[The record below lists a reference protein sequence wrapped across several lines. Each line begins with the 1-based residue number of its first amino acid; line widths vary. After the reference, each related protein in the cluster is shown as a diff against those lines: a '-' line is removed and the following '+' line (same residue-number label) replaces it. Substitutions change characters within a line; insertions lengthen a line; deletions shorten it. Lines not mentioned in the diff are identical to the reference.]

1 MQVSRMFEML
11 YLLLDNE
18 RMSAPELARRL
29 EVSVRTVYRDAQALA
44 EAGMP
49 IYAERGREGG
59 LRILP
64 GHRLSRALLSES
76 DRQGILAALRAME
89 QSGAGEAETLRR
101 MTAFL
106 GTSAP
111 DWVQIDLTDWSGR
124 QNALL
129 ATLKEAIL
137 SRRMLAFDYYGES
150 GAATARRV
158 CPQRLWFKGRT
169 WYLLAYC
176 LTRNA
181 MRTFKLT
188 RIRRAQIVPGA
199 FPPEA
204 IAAMEAPPRKEDAA
218 SVPRIPVVLAI
229 DARMAYRV
237 YDDFEESEIA
247 VQEGGSFLVRTSFP
261 PGAWILSFILGYG
274 DAARVIAPQALCDEV
289 RGALEKTLSLY
300 QKT

>member
-11 YLLLDNE
+11 YILLENE
-18 RMSAPELARRL
+18 RMSAPALAKRL
-29 EVSVRTVYRDAQALA
+29 EVSVRTVYRDAQALT
-44 EAGMP
+44 EAGIP

-59 LRILP
+59 LSILP

-76 DRQGILAALRAME
+76 DRQGILASLRAME

-124 QNALL
+124 QDALL

-137 SRRMLAFDYYGES
+137 SQSVLAFDYYGES
-150 GAATARRV
+150 GAATERRV

-176 LTRNA
+176 LTKNA

-188 RIRRAQIVPGA
+188 RIKRAQAVPGA
-199 FPPEA
+199 FPPQALAA
-204 IAAMEAPPRKEDAA
+204 IEAPPQKEAA
-218 SVPRIPVVLAI
+218 AVPKLPVVLAI

-237 YDDFEESEIA
+237 YDDFEEDEITPLPD
-247 VQEGGSFLVRTSFP
+247 GSFLVRTAFP

-274 DAARVIAPQALCDEV
+274 DAAQVLEPEALRSEV
-289 RGALEKTLSLY
+289 RAALKKTLSQY
-300 QKT
+300 EKN

>member
-11 YLLLDNE
+11 YLLLENG
-18 RMSAPELARRL
+18 RMSAPELAQRL

-49 IYAERGREGG
+49 VYAERGRDGG
-59 LRILP
+59 LCILP
-64 GHRLSRALLSES
+64 GHRLSASVLSES

-89 QSGAGEAETLRR
+89 QCGAGEAETLRR

-111 DWVQIDLTDWSGR
+111 DWVQIDLSDWSGR

-129 ATLKEAIL
+129 TTLKDAIL
-137 SRRMLAFDYYGES
+137 SRSVLAFDYYGES
-150 GAATARRV
+150 GVATARRV
-158 CPQRLWFKGRT
+158 CPRRLWFKGRT

-176 LTRNA
+176 LTKNA

-188 RIRRAQIVPGA
+188 RIKRAQAVPGA
-199 FPPEA
+199 FPPQALAA
-204 IAAMEAPPRKEDAA
+204 IEAPPQKEAA
-218 SVPRIPVVLAI
+218 AVPKLPVVLAI

-237 YDDFEESEIA
+237 YDDFDESEIT
-247 VQEGGSFLVRTSFP
+247 VQDDGSFLVHTSFP

-274 DAARVIAPQALCDEV
+274 DAAQVLEPEALRSKVCA
-289 RGALEKTLSLY
+289 ALQKMLALYEKT
-300 QKT
+300 

>member
-11 YLLLDNE
+11 YMLLE
-18 RMSAPELARRL
+18 RDKLTAAELAEKL

-44 EAGMP
+44 EAGIP

-59 LRILP
+59 LSILP

-76 DRQGILAALRAME
+76 DRQGILASLRAME

-124 QNALL
+124 QDALL

-137 SRRMLAFDYYGES
+137 SQSVLAFDYYGES
-150 GAATARRV
+150 GAATERRV

-176 LTRNA
+176 LTKNA

-188 RIRRAQIVPGA
+188 RIKRVQLVPGS

-204 IAAMEAPPRKEDAA
+204 LVAMEAPPRNEEAA

-237 YDDFEESEIA
+237 YDDFDESEIT
-247 VQEGGSFLVRTSFP
+247 VQDDGSFLVHTSFP

-274 DAARVIAPQALCDEV
+274 DTAQVLEPEALRSKVCAALQKMIALY
-289 RGALEKTLSLY
+289 EKT
-300 QKT
+300 

>member
-44 EAGMP
+44 DAGIP

-59 LRILP
+59 LIILP

-76 DRQGILAALRAME
+76 DRRGILAVLRAME
-89 QSGAGEAETLRR
+89 QSGAGEADTLRR

-124 QNALL
+124 QDALL
-129 ATLKEAIL
+129 STLKEAIL
-137 SRRMLAFDYYGES
+137 SQSVLAFDYYGET
-150 GAATARRV
+150 GAAAARRV
-158 CPQRLWFKGRT
+158 CPRRLWFKGRT

-176 LTRNA
+176 LTKNA

-188 RIRRAQIVPGA
+188 RIKRAQIVPGA

-204 IAAMEAPPRKEDAA
+204 LAAIEAPPRKEEAA
-218 SVPRIPVVLAI
+218 SVPRLPVVLAI

-237 YDDFEESEIA
+237 YDDFEEDEITMLDD
-247 VQEGGSFLVRTSFP
+247 GGFLVRISFP

-274 DAARVIAPQALCDEV
+274 DAARVIAPQSLCDEV
-289 RGALEKTLSLY
+289 CAALKKTLSQY
-300 QKT
+300 EKS

>member
-1 MQVSRMFEML
+1 
-11 YLLLDNE
+11 
-18 RMSAPELARRL
+18 
-29 EVSVRTVYRDAQALA
+29 
-44 EAGMP
+44 
-49 IYAERGREGG
+49 
-59 LRILP
+59 
-64 GHRLSRALLSES
+64 
-76 DRQGILAALRAME
+76 ME
-89 QSGAGEAETLRR
+89 QCGAGGADTLRR

-137 SRRMLAFDYYGES
+137 SQSVITFDYYGET

-158 CPQRLWFKGRT
+158 CPRRLWFKGRT

-188 RIRRAQIVPGA
+188 RIKRAQIVPGA
-199 FPPEA
+199 FPPQALAA
-204 IAAMEAPPRKEDAA
+204 IGAPPQKEEATA
-218 SVPRIPVVLAI
+218 IPKIPVVLSI

-237 YDDFEESEIA
+237 YDDFEEDEITHLPD
-247 VQEGGSFLVRTSFP
+247 GSFLVRTAFP

-274 DAARVIAPQALCDEV
+274 DMAQVLEPEALRSEV
-289 RGALEKTLSLY
+289 RDALQKTLALYEKT
-300 QKT
+300 

>member
-11 YLLLDNE
+11 YLLLENG

-49 IYAERGREGG
+49 VYAERGRDGG
-59 LRILP
+59 LCILP
-64 GHRLSRALLSES
+64 GHRLSASALSED
-76 DRQGILAALRAME
+76 DRRAILSGLRAME
-89 QSGAGEAETLRR
+89 QCGAGEADTLRR

-106 GTSAP
+106 GGSAP

-124 QNALL
+124 QDALL
-129 ATLKEAIL
+129 STLKDAIL
-137 SRRMLAFDYYGES
+137 SQRMLAFDYYGES
-150 GAATARRV
+150 GEATARRV

-176 LTRNA
+176 LTKNA

-188 RIRRAQIVPGA
+188 RIHRARTLPGE

-204 IAAMEAPPRKEDAA
+204 LAALAAPAQKHSDAA
-218 SVPRIPVVLAI
+218 VPQIPVTLRI
-229 DARMAYRV
+229 DGRMAYRV
-237 YDDFEESEIA
+237 YDDFDEGEI
-247 VQEGGSFLVRTSFP
+247 QRLPDGGFLVETAFP

-274 DAARVIAPQALCDEV
+274 EAAQVLAPEALRIEV
-289 RGALEKTLSLY
+289 RAALQKTLALYEKT
-300 QKT
+300 

>member
-11 YLLLDNE
+11 YLLLENG
-18 RMSAPELARRL
+18 RMSAPELAQRL

-49 IYAERGREGG
+49 VYAERGRDGG
-59 LRILP
+59 LCILP
-64 GHRLSRALLSES
+64 GHRLSASVLSES

-89 QSGAGEAETLRR
+89 QCGAGEAETLRR

-111 DWVQIDLTDWSGR
+111 DWVQIDLSDWSGR

-129 ATLKEAIL
+129 TTLKDAIL
-137 SRRMLAFDYYGES
+137 SRSVLAFDYYGES
-150 GAATARRV
+150 GVATARRV
-158 CPQRLWFKGRT
+158 CPRRLWFKGRT

-176 LTRNA
+176 LTKNA

-188 RIRRAQIVPGA
+188 RIKRVQLVPGS

-204 IAAMEAPPRKEDAA
+204 LVAMEAPPRNEEAA

-237 YDDFEESEIA
+237 YDDFEEDEITHLPD
-247 VQEGGSFLVRTSFP
+247 GSFLVRTAFP

-274 DAARVIAPQALCDEV
+274 DAAQVLEPEALRSEV
-289 RGALEKTLSLY
+289 RAALKKTLSQY
-300 QKT
+300 EKN

>member
-1 MQVSRMFEML
+1 MQISRMFEML

-18 RMSAPELARRL
+18 RMSAPELARRM
-29 EVSVRTVYRDAQALA
+29 EVSVRTIYRDAQALA
-44 EAGMP
+44 EAGIP

-124 QNALL
+124 QDALL

-137 SRRMLAFDYYGES
+137 SRRVLAFDYYGES

-188 RIRRAQIVPGA
+188 RIRRAQILPGV

-204 IAAMEAPPRKEDAA
+204 LAAMETPLQKEDAA
-218 SVPRIPVVLAI
+218 SFPMIPVELAI

-237 YDDFEESEIA
+237 YDDFDESEITM
-247 VQEGGSFLVRTSFP
+247 QDDGSFRVRTAFP

-274 DAARVIAPQALCDEV
+274 DAARVLAPQALCDEV
-289 RGALEKTLSLY
+289 CATLQKTLALY
-300 QKT
+300 GKT

>member
-1 MQVSRMFEML
+1 MQVSRMFELL
-11 YLLLDNE
+11 YLLLENG
-18 RMSAPELARRL
+18 RMSAPELAQRL

-49 IYAERGREGG
+49 VYAERGRDGG
-59 LRILP
+59 LCILP
-64 GHRLSRALLSES
+64 RHRLSASVLSEG

-89 QSGAGEAETLRR
+89 QCGAGGADTLRR

-111 DWVQIDLTDWSGR
+111 AWVQIDLTDWSGR

-137 SRRMLAFDYYGES
+137 SQSVITFDYYGET
-150 GAATARRV
+150 GVATARRV
-158 CPQRLWFKGRT
+158 CPRRLWFKGRT

-176 LTRNA
+176 LTKNA

-188 RIRRAQIVPGA
+188 RIKRVQLVPGS

-204 IAAMEAPPRKEDAA
+204 LAAMEAPLRNEEAA

-237 YDDFEESEIA
+237 YDDFDESEIT
-247 VQEGGSFLVRTSFP
+247 VQDDGSFLVHTSFP

-274 DAARVIAPQALCDEV
+274 DAAQVLEPEALRSKVCA
-289 RGALEKTLSLY
+289 ALQKMLALYEKT
-300 QKT
+300 

>member
-11 YLLLDNE
+11 YILLENE
-18 RMSAPELARRL
+18 RMSAPALAKRL

-44 EAGMP
+44 EAGIP

-59 LRILP
+59 LSILP

-76 DRQGILAALRAME
+76 DRQGILASLRAME

-124 QNALL
+124 QDALL

-137 SRRMLAFDYYGES
+137 SQSVLAFDYYGES
-150 GAATARRV
+150 GAATERRV

-176 LTRNA
+176 LTKNA

-188 RIRRAQIVPGA
+188 RIKRVQLVPGS

-204 IAAMEAPPRKEDAA
+204 LVAMEAPPRNEEAA

-237 YDDFEESEIA
+237 YDDFDESEIT
-247 VQEGGSFLVRTSFP
+247 VQDDGSFLVHTSFP

-274 DAARVIAPQALCDEV
+274 DAAQVLEPESLRSKVCAALQKML
-289 RGALEKTLSLY
+289 ALYEKT
-300 QKT
+300 

>member
-11 YLLLDNE
+11 YLLLENG

-49 IYAERGREGG
+49 VYAERGRDGG
-59 LRILP
+59 LCILP
-64 GHRLSRALLSES
+64 GHRLSASALSED
-76 DRQGILAALRAME
+76 DRRAILSGLRAME
-89 QSGAGEAETLRR
+89 QCGAGEAETLRR

-106 GTSAP
+106 GGSAP

-124 QNALL
+124 QDALL
-129 ATLKEAIL
+129 ATLKDAIL
-137 SRRMLAFDYYGES
+137 SQRMLAFDYYGES
-150 GAATARRV
+150 GEATARRV

-176 LTRNA
+176 LTKNA

-188 RIRRAQIVPGA
+188 RIHRARTLPGE

-204 IAAMEAPPRKEDAA
+204 LAALAAPAQKHSDAA
-218 SVPRIPVVLAI
+218 IPQIPVTLRI
-229 DARMAYRV
+229 DGRMAYRV
-237 YDDFEESEIA
+237 YDDFDEGEI
-247 VQEGGSFLVRTSFP
+247 QRLPDGGFLVKTAFP

-274 DAARVIAPQALCDEV
+274 EAAQVLAPEALRVEV
-289 RGALEKTLSLY
+289 RAALQKTLALYEKT
-300 QKT
+300 

>member
-11 YLLLDNE
+11 YLLLENG

-49 IYAERGREGG
+49 VYAERGRDGG
-59 LRILP
+59 LCILP
-64 GHRLSRALLSES
+64 GHSLSASMLSES
-76 DRQGILAALRAME
+76 DRQGILVALRAME
-89 QSGAGEAETLRR
+89 QSGAGGADTLRR

-111 DWVQIDLTDWSGR
+111 DWVQIDLSDWSGR

-129 ATLKEAIL
+129 TTLKDAIL
-137 SRRMLAFDYYGES
+137 SQSVLAFDYYGES
-150 GAATARRV
+150 GVATARRV

-169 WYLLAYC
+169 WYLLAFC
-176 LTRNA
+176 LTKNA

-188 RIRRAQIVPGA
+188 HIKRAQAVPGA
-199 FPPEA
+199 FPPQALAA
-204 IAAMEAPPRKEDAA
+204 IDAPPQKEEAA
-218 SVPRIPVVLAI
+218 SIPEIPVVLAI
-229 DARMAYRV
+229 DSCMAYRV
-237 YDDFEESEIA
+237 YDDFEEDEITHLPD
-247 VQEGGSFLVRTSFP
+247 GSFLVRTAFP

-274 DAARVIAPQALCDEV
+274 DMAQVLEPEALRSEV
-289 RGALEKTLSLY
+289 RDALQKMLALYKKT
-300 QKT
+300 